1 VIALSVG
8 IAGMC
13 GRRDSR
19 NVRRYEPTRLPQR
32 HREPLR
38 LRPFHGGECYMFWI
52 GTTVMVVVD
61 VVALMV
67 VLLIT
72 HPADVEDLGAVS
84 DHWIAAHRVDSPWAS
99 SR

>member
-1 VIALSVG
+1 
-8 IAGMC
+8 MC

-19 NVRRYEPTRLPQR
+19 NMRRYEPTRV
-32 HREPLR
+32 HREYCDR
-38 LRPFHGGECYMFWI
+38 VTVEGHMSWI

-72 HPADVEDLGAVS
+72 HPADMEDLGAVS
-84 DHWIAAHRVDSPWAS
+84 DHWIAAHRVDGPWAS